1 MNVSLFYFKRV
12 QVASKKKARLLS
24 LLVTLHHTLEETE
37 IENKEMKQKEVTK
50 TATNKI
56 IHS

>member
-12 QVASKKKARLLS
+12 QVTSKKKARLLS